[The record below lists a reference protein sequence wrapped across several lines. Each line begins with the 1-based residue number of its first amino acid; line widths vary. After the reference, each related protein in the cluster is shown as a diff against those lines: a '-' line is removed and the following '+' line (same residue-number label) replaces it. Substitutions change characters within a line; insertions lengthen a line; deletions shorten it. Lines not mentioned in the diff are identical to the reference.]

1 MYAVGLT
8 VYAVKYTLATRGR
21 NREADVSDLLP
32 ETSRCIRLTLNDPK
46 AARSSKLALPIAKG
60 QERWRCRMAE
70 VRNGGAP
77 DDAKTEQGGYRIV
90 KQTKSRWWEV
100 LDPAGELVCL
110 TVYRRGAREVVR
122 RLSA

>member
-1 MYAVGLT
+1 
-8 VYAVKYTLATRGR
+8 
-21 NREADVSDLLP
+21 
-32 ETSRCIRLTLNDPK
+32 
-46 AARSSKLALPIAKG
+46 
-60 QERWRCRMAE
+60 MAE

-122 RLSA
+122 RLAHEHWQPWAARPRLLSVAVCSALEEEESVCYLGPGNPRAFSGCSTIQPSRSLADQRGPDRDTGAQR